1 MVRCSRVMKV
11 ASNWLLVLQHPAEGS
26 EGTNKDRA
34 ALPLKAFELSNRLL
48 VTSHTLRCLI
58 CSESSL
64 DRNSLNLALNSSFS
78 GESAMAEKGQRT
90 MSSWYPVYN
99 LVKKIPRGRVTTYG
113 ALAKAIRLKGGARA
127 AGHAMAA
134 CHSGEGIPWHRVVGA
149 GGRLLIS
156 EPRASLQRR
165 LLETEGV
172 VLTERRVNMNRCGW
186 IPATARTR
194 SKPRSK
200 RPAKR
205 RARR

>member
-1 MVRCSRVMKV
+1 MRE
-11 ASNWLLVLQHPAEGS
+11 NGQPA
-26 EGTNKDRA
+26 
-34 ALPLKAFELSNRLL
+34 
-48 VTSHTLRCLI
+48 
-58 CSESSL
+58 
-64 DRNSLNLALNSSFS
+64 
-78 GESAMAEKGQRT
+78 

-149 GGRLLIS
+149 GGKLLIS

-172 VLTERRVNMNRCGW
+172 VLTERRVNMKQCGW

-205 RARR
+205 RARH